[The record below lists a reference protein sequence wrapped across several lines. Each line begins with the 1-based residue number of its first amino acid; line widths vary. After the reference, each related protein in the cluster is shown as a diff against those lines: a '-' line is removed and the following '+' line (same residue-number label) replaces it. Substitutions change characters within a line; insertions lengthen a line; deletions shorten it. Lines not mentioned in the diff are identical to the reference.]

1 MDSAL
6 RQFVRS
12 RARQRCEYC
21 RLHAE
26 DEPDAPFHIEHIIAR
41 QHRGPTTIDNL
52 SLACAHCNLHKGT
65 NLVGRDPSTGEMVRL
80 FHPRNDRWE
89 EHFRRRE
96 ERIEGIS
103 EIGRTTAE
111 LLQFNSPINLLQRRS
126 ILERKGRLDQE

>member
-1 MDSAL
+1 
-6 RQFVRS
+6 
-12 RARQRCEYC
+12 
-21 RLHAE
+21 
-26 DEPDAPFHIEHIIAR
+26 
-41 QHRGPTTIDNL
+41 
-52 SLACAHCNLHKGT
+52 
-65 NLVGRDPSTGEMVRL
+65 MVRL

-103 EIGRTTAE
+103 EIGRTAAE